1 MHPEMLRKI
10 IHIDMDSFFASVE
23 QRDHPELRGKPIAV
37 GGDSE
42 RGVVSTA
49 SYEARKYGVHSAM
62 SMTKA
67 KSLCKDLIV
76 VHGNY
81 QKYKEVSRQM
91 HEIFHEYTDLVEPIS
106 LDEAFLDVTENK
118 PGIELAVD
126 IAREIKQK
134 IHERLQLTASAGVSY
149 NKLLAKIASDWR
161 KPNGLTTIHPD
172 RAQKFIDQLRIE
184 KIWGVGPKTAE
195 AMHHMG
201 IFTGADL
208 RKISQERLTQAFGKM
223 GAIFYQFARGI
234 DERPVI
240 VDYERKS
247 VGCEQTFEK
256 DISSKSALIIE
267 LYHTVIE
274 LERRLAKSDF
284 KGTTLTLKVK
294 YENFEQHT
302 HSITSD
308 KVLRTKDDILP
319 LAKRLLKDVA
329 LGNHYVRLIGLSV
342 SNPPRPESQSKWI
355 ELELEFEPWD

>member
-1 MHPEMLRKI
+1 MKHRKI
-10 IHIDMDSFFASVE
+10 IHLAMDAFYVSVE
-23 QRDHPELRGKPIAV
+23 ELDNPSLRGKPVVV
-37 GGDSE
+37 GHDGP

-49 SYEARKYGVHSAM
+49 NYVARQYGIHSALPI
-62 SMTKA
+62 A
-67 KSLCKDLIV
+67 VAHRLCSRLV
-76 VHGNY
+76 VVEPHFNR
-81 QKYKEVSRQM
+81 YKEVSRQV

-134 IHERLQLTASAGVSY
+134 IHERLQLTASAGISY

-172 RAQKFIDQLRIE
+172 RAQEFIDQLRIE

-302 HSITSD
+302 HSITGD

-342 SNPPRPESQSKWI
+342 SNPPRPESQRKWI